1 MVTLRIIVR
10 ESDVL
15 PLLNAEIMKA
25 WYLFIFIITKHY
37 LLTAPI
43 SYGDI
48 WWRDNPLIPVTW
60 KR

>member
-1 MVTLRIIVR
+1 MLTLRITVT

-15 PLLNAEIMKA
+15 PILNAEIMKA
-25 WYLFIFIITKHY
+25 GYLFIFIITKHY

-48 WWRDNPLIPVTW
+48 WWRDNPFNPVT
-60 KR
+60 